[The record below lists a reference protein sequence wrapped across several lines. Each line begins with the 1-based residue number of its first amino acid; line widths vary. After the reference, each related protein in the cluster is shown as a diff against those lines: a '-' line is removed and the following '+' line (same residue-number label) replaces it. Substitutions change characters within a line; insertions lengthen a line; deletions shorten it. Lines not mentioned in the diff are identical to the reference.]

1 MSFDDCAKRRL
12 CERLLLSYAFLV
24 PKLSTGMS
32 AVSQWLKNVTISK
45 LVWIL
50 TTVLISNC
58 LMIDSPKETLRERAF
73 GVTEQ
78 KIVNSGSKHQPKLQI
93 LLPLYIYPNWYD
105 KNKYAW
111 KQVITAAKK
120 VPIIA
125 IINPNSG
132 PNNAPPNTDYQQG
145 IKDLHQA
152 GIKIVGYVPSNYSNR
167 AIQAV
172 KADIDLYTTY
182 FQVDGIFIDE
192 AASSIDKA
200 NYYHQLYQYIKS
212 KSTSYNVIINPGVN
226 LDESYL
232 SQGVADIIITF
243 ENYQKNW
250 STYAPARHQKSYP
263 AQNFAALVH
272 STANRKLMKSTL
284 DRAVK
289 NNLGYIY
296 ITNDSTNTP
305 NKNPWDTLPE
315 YWQSEV
321 NYIQQLNSSK

>member
-1 MSFDDCAKRRL
+1 MSFD
-12 CERLLLSYAFLV
+12 ERLLLSYAFLV
-24 PKLSTGMS
+24 PKLSMRMS
-32 AVSQWLKNVTISK
+32 VVSQWLKNVTISK

-50 TTVLISNC
+50 TTILISNC
-58 LMIDSPKETLRERAF
+58 LTIDRGF

-78 KIVNSGSKHQPKLQI
+78 KIVNSGSNHQPKLQI
-93 LLPLYIYPNWYD
+93 LIPLYIYPNWYD

-111 KQVITAAKK
+111 KQVIAAAKK
-120 VPIIA
+120 VSIVA

-167 AIQAV
+167 DIQAV
-172 KADIDLYTTY
+172 KSDIDLYTTH
-182 FQVDGIFIDE
+182 FKIDGIFIDE
-192 AASSIDKA
+192 AASSIEKA

-212 KSTSYNVIINPGVN
+212 KSTSHNVIINPGVN

-232 SQGVADIIITF
+232 AQGVADTIITF

-250 STYAPARHQKSYP
+250 SSYVPTKYQKNYP
-263 AQNFAALVH
+263 AQKFAALVH
-272 STANRKLMKSTL
+272 TTANRKLMKSTL
-284 DRAVK
+284 DRAIK

-315 YWQSEV
+315 YWQAEV
-321 NYIQQLNSSK
+321 NYIQQLNSGK

>member
-1 MSFDDCAKRRL
+1 M
-12 CERLLLSYAFLV
+12 V
-24 PKLSTGMS
+24 
-32 AVSQWLKNVTISK
+32 KNVTISK

-58 LMIDSPKETLRERAF
+58 LMSNSIW

-78 KIVNSGSKHQPKLQI
+78 KILNTTSSSNPKLQI

-105 KNKYAW
+105 KSKYAW
-111 KQVITAAKK
+111 KQVIAAAKK
-120 VPIIA
+120 VPIVA

-152 GIKIVGYVPSNYSNR
+152 GIKVVGYVPSNYSNR
-167 AIQAV
+167 DIQAV
-172 KADIDLYTTY
+172 KTDIDLYTKY

-192 AASSIDKA
+192 AASSTEKA
-200 NYYHQLYQYIKS
+200 NYYQQIYQYIKS
-212 KSTSYNVIINPGVN
+212 KSITYKVIINPGVN
-226 LDESYL
+226 LEEIYISR
-232 SQGVADIIITF
+232 GVADTIITF

-250 STYAPARHQKSYP
+250 SSYAPVKYQKNYP
-263 AQNFAALVH
+263 SQKFAALVH
-272 STANRKLMKSTL
+272 TTANRKLMKSTL
-284 DRAVK
+284 DRAIK

-296 ITNDSTNTP
+296 ITDDSTNTP

-315 YWQSEV
+315 YWQAEV

>member
-1 MSFDDCAKRRL
+1 MS
-12 CERLLLSYAFLV
+12 SIY
-24 PKLSTGMS
+24 
-32 AVSQWLKNVTISK
+32 QWLKNIPTAK
-45 LVWIL
+45 LAWIL

-58 LMIDSPKETLRERAF
+58 FISDPIL

-78 KIVNSGSKHQPKLQI
+78 KILSTTSNRDPKLQI

-111 KQVITAAKK
+111 KQVIAAAKK
-120 VPIIA
+120 VSIVA

-145 IKDLHQA
+145 MKDLHQA

-172 KADIDLYTTY
+172 KADIDLYAKY

-192 AASSIDKA
+192 AASSNEKA
-200 NYYHQLYQYIKS
+200 SYYQQIYQYVKS
-212 KSTSYNVIINPGVN
+212 KSIDYKVIINPGVN
-226 LDESYL
+226 LDETYI

-250 STYAPARHQKSYP
+250 SNYAPVKYKEKYSAQK
-263 AQNFAALVH
+263 FAALVH
-272 STANRKLMKSTL
+272 TTANRKLMKSTL
-284 DRAVK
+284 DRAIK

-296 ITNDSTNTP
+296 ITNDSINTP
-305 NKNPWDTLPE
+305 NKNPWDILPE
-315 YWQSEV
+315 YWQAEV
-321 NYIQQLNSSK
+321 NYIQQLNSGK

>member
-1 MSFDDCAKRRL
+1 MSSIYQR
-12 CERLLLSYAFLV
+12 
-24 PKLSTGMS
+24 
-32 AVSQWLKNVTISK
+32 LKNIPTAK
-45 LVWIL
+45 LAWIL
-50 TTVLISNC
+50 TTALISNC
-58 LMIDSPKETLRERAF
+58 LTIDPTL

-78 KIVNSGSKHQPKLQI
+78 KILNTSSNHQPKLQI

-111 KQVITAAKK
+111 QQVIAAAKK
-120 VPIIA
+120 VSIVA

-132 PNNAPPNTDYQQG
+132 PNHAPPNTDYQQG

-152 GIKIVGYVPSNYSNR
+152 GIKVIGYVPSNYSNR
-167 AIQAV
+167 DIQAV
-172 KADIDLYTTY
+172 KTDIDLYLKY
-182 FQVDGIFIDE
+182 FKVDGIFIDE
-192 AASSIDKA
+192 AASSTEKA
-200 NYYHQLYQYIKS
+200 SYYQQLYQYIKS
-212 KSTSYNVIINPGVN
+212 KSTNHNVIINPGVN
-226 LDESYL
+226 VDEDYI
-232 SQGVADIIITF
+232 SQGVADTIIIF

-250 STYAPARHQKSYP
+250 NNYTRTKYQKKYP

-272 STANRKLMKSTL
+272 TTANRKLMKSTL

-315 YWQSEV
+315 YWQAEV
-321 NYIQQLNSSK
+321 NYIQQLNFGK

>member
-1 MSFDDCAKRRL
+1 MSFDD
-12 CERLLLSYAFLV
+12 RLLLSYALLV
-24 PKLSTGMS
+24 PKLSTRMS
-32 AVSQWLKNVTISK
+32 AVSQWLKNVTIAK
-45 LVWIL
+45 LAGIL

-58 LMIDSPKETLRERAF
+58 LMSDPTW

-78 KIVNSGSKHQPKLQI
+78 KNLQIASNRNSTLQI

-105 KNKYAW
+105 KNKYVW
-111 KQVITAAKK
+111 KQVIAAAKK
-120 VPIIA
+120 VSIIA
-125 IINPNSG
+125 IINPNNG

-152 GIKIVGYVPSNYSNR
+152 GIKIVGYVPSNYSKR
-167 AIQAV
+167 DLQAV
-172 KADIDLYTTY
+172 QADIDLYIKY

-192 AASSIDKA
+192 AASSMEKA
-200 NYYHQLYQYIKS
+200 NYYQQLYRYVKS
-212 KSTSYNVIINPGVN
+212 KSTGYKVIINPGVN
-226 LDESYL
+226 VAESYI

-250 STYAPARHQKSYP
+250 RDYVPNKYQNYP
-263 AQNFAALVH
+263 AQNFAALIH
-272 STANRKLMKSTL
+272 TTANRKLMKSTL
-284 DRAVK
+284 DRAIK

-321 NYIQQLNSSK
+321 NYIQQLNSGK

>member
-1 MSFDDCAKRRL
+1 MSMVA
-12 CERLLLSYAFLV
+12 
-24 PKLSTGMS
+24 
-32 AVSQWLKNVTISK
+32 QWLKNVKIAK
-45 LVWIL
+45 LVWTL
-50 TTVLISNC
+50 TTVLSSNC
-58 LMIDSPKETLRERAF
+58 LTIDPTMGAP
-73 GVTEQ
+73 EQ
-78 KIVNSGSKHQPKLQI
+78 KIVNSGSNHQPKLQI

-105 KNKYAW
+105 KNKYVW
-111 KQVITAAKK
+111 KQVIAAAKK
-120 VPIIA
+120 VSIVA

-152 GIKIVGYVPSNYSNR
+152 GIKIVGYVPSNYSKRN
-167 AIQAV
+167 IQAV
-172 KADIDLYTTY
+172 KSDIDLYTTH
-182 FQVDGIFIDE
+182 FKIDGVFIDE
-192 AASSIDKA
+192 AASSIEKA

-232 SQGVADIIITF
+232 AQGVADTIITF

-250 STYAPARHQKSYP
+250 SSYAPAKYQKNYP
-263 AQNFAALVH
+263 AQKFAALVH
-272 STANRKLMKSTL
+272 TTANRKLMKSTL
-284 DRAVK
+284 DRAIK

-315 YWQSEV
+315 YWQAEV
-321 NYIQQLNSSK
+321 NYIQQLNSGK